1 MNSLDLDYSPHKSNR
16 LSARLSRL
24 TRTTPARL
32 KTALG
37 VSWVLAGGLCVVV
50 LLGWAQHDGAAKT
63 LGVDAAPSVVA
74 AHKIRIH
81 IETLDADLANELL
94 GRPGEMAEY
103 VADFDKNRVEIG
115 KQIVAASKNITYG
128 DAELI
133 PIQKI
138 QDSLGRYLMAAQAA
152 RDAHA
157 RGDQASVVGEYRK
170 SYALLEK
177 ELVPAA
183 KELNAAN
190 DGVLQATYEAQ
201 ESASLRMLL
210 LTLVVGGALALVL
223 VMTQIYVT
231 RSFRRRLNPALAL
244 ATVVSTLFI
253 AYTLSRFVSHSQN
266 MKGVKQDSYD
276 SVAALLDA
284 RADVYEANAA
294 ESRWLLDPQTRAEHE
309 RTFREYTAK
318 LVSFSGGQ
326 TFEKAYAIARRRNA
340 LMVDRMKKGDDPVAA
355 GLYARAKHP
364 LDGMDGALKKALDN
378 ITFPDADP
386 LKDEPTQSAE
396 TLRTFGVYC
405 GLDARIREL
414 ELAGRHAEAV
424 RFCLSMKEGESNW
437 AFFKFDQSLGNWLKL
452 NEDWMNRYTEA
463 AFADMTGLEYAAPIV
478 SVLVAAL
485 AFFGLRSRIRE
496 YSI

>member
-1 MNSLDLDYSPHKSNR
+1 MLPQ
-16 LSARLSRL
+16 
-24 TRTTPARL
+24 TTPARL

-37 VSWVLAGGLCVVV
+37 ASWALAGALCVVV
-50 LLGWAQHDGAAKT
+50 LLGWAQHERAAKT

-94 GRPGEMAEY
+94 GRPGETAEY

-138 QDSLGRYLMAAQAA
+138 EDSLGRYLMAAQAA

-157 RGDQASVVGEYRK
+157 RGDQAIVLGEYRR
-170 SYALLEK
+170 SYALLEE

-190 DGVLQATYEAQ
+190 DGVLQATYETQ
-201 ESASLRMLL
+201 KSASLRMLL
-210 LTLVVGGALALVL
+210 LTLVVGGALALLL
-223 VMTQIYVT
+223 VATQVYVT

-244 ATVVSTLFI
+244 ATVVSAVFI
-253 AYTLSRFVSHSQN
+253 GYTLSRFISHSHN

-284 RADVYEANAA
+284 QADAYEANAA
-294 ESRWLLDPQTRAEHE
+294 ESRWLLDPQSRAEHE
-309 RTFREYTAK
+309 RIYREYTTK

-326 TFEKAYAIARRRNA
+326 TFEKTYAIARRRNS
-340 LMVDRMKKGDDPVAA
+340 LMADRMKQGDDPVTA
-355 GLYARAKHP
+355 GLYARTEHP
-364 LDGMDGALKKALDN
+364 LSGMDGVIKKALDN

-396 TLRTFGVYC
+396 TLRTFGVFC

-414 ELAGRHAEAV
+414 ELAGRHAESV

-437 AFFKFDQSLGNWLKL
+437 AFFKFDESLGNWLKL
-452 NEDWMNRYTEA
+452 NEEWMRRYTEA
-463 AFADMTGLEYAAPIV
+463 AFADMAGLQYAAPIV

>member
-1 MNSLDLDYSPHKSNR
+1 MNSLDIDYSLHKSNR
-16 LSARLSRL
+16 SPARVSRF
-24 TRTTPARL
+24 TQTTPARL

-37 VSWVLAGGLCVVV
+37 ASWVLTGALCIVV
-50 LLGWAQHDGAAKT
+50 LSGWAQRGRAAKT

-94 GRPGEMAEY
+94 GRPGEMAGY
-103 VADFDKNRVEIG
+103 VADFDKNRVEISE
-115 KQIVAASKNITYG
+115 QIIAASKNITYG

-138 QDSLGRYLMAAQAA
+138 EDGLGRYLMAAQAA

-157 RGDQASVVGEYRK
+157 RGDLASVLNEYRR

-177 ELVPAA
+177 ELAPAA

-201 ESASLRMLL
+201 KSASLQTFLL
-210 LTLVVGGALALVL
+210 ALAVGGALALLLAV
-223 VMTQIYVT
+223 TQIYVT

-244 ATVVSTLFI
+244 ATVVSALFI
-253 AYTLSRFVSHSQN
+253 AYSLSRFVSHSQH
-266 MKGVKQDSYD
+266 MDGVKQDSYE

-294 ESRWLLDPQTRAEHE
+294 ESRWLLDPQARAEHE

-318 LVSFSGGQ
+318 LVSLSGGQ
-326 TFEKAYAIARRRNA
+326 TFEKAYAIAQRRNA
-340 LMVDRMKKGDDPVAA
+340 LMADRMKKGDDPVAA
-355 GLYARAKHP
+355 SLHTRSEHP

-378 ITFPDADP
+378 ITFPDTDP

-396 TLRTFGVYC
+396 TLRTFGVYY
-405 GLDARIREL
+405 GLDARVREL

-437 AFFKFDQSLGNWLKL
+437 AFFNFDKSLGNWIKL
-452 NEDWMNRYTEA
+452 NEEWMRRYTEA
-463 AFADMTGLEYAAPIV
+463 AFADVAGLQYAAPIV